1 MTLFGVCGRP
11 GEVALGRYAGVRNWN
26 ADADFD
32 ATERDALERL
42 LLVRLLSG
50 DTFTLADTPTELD
63 CPDATHRLKI
73 TEPGATRN
81 ADTNLNSLT
90 PLLLP
95 ARYAYLP
102 TVLGEH
108 MHLTVVLWRHP
119 DAKLVNRRNRID
131 IHSSWF
137 VLHRLMRFKCCF
149 WGLRA
154 LPLWKTRRLAGKNS
168 LENGACTSSN
178 RNSNQKSQHEGP
190 LPA

>member
-26 ADADFD
+26 TDADAI
-32 ATERDALERL
+32 ERDALERL
-42 LLVRLLSG
+42 TLGSLRTLV
-50 DTFTLADTPTELD
+50 DTPTELD

-81 ADTNLNSLT
+81 ADTNLNLLT

-131 IHSSWF
+131 IHSSCF
-137 VLHRLMRFKCCF
+137 VLHR
-149 WGLRA
+149 
-154 LPLWKTRRLAGKNS
+154 
-168 LENGACTSSN
+168 
-178 RNSNQKSQHEGP
+178 
-190 LPA
+190 